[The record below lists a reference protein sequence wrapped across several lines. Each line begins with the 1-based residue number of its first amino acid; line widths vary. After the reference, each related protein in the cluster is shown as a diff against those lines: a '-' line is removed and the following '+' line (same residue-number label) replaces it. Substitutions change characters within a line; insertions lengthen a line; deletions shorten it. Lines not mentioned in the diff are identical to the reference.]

1 MELNLADLLLEF
13 PAHQLPNPNIRSLDA
28 FNPAVQIETAG
39 IKIELNGLRRFF
51 AASFRRR

>member
-51 AASFRRR
+51 ARIIS